1 MAPTDAQKKATAKWN
16 AEKVDRI
23 VFRVVKGQKEIIQC
37 HAESQGLSLSS
48 FLNRAVK
55 ETIERD
61 NQK

>member
-37 HAESQGLSLSS
+37 HTESQGESLSS

>member
-23 VFRVVKGQKEIIQC
+23 VFRVVKGQKEIIQR
-37 HAESQGLSLSS
+37 HAESHGESLSS

>member
-23 VFRVVKGQKEIIQC
+23 VFRVVKGQKEIIQR
-37 HAESQGLSLSS
+37 HAESQCESLSS

-61 NQK
+61 KQK

>member
-23 VFRVVKGQKEIIQC
+23 VFRVVKGQKEIIQR
-37 HAESQGLSLSS
+37 HAESQGESLSS

-61 NQK
+61 KQK

>member
-1 MAPTDAQKKATAKWN
+1 MPPTDAQKRATAKWN
-16 AEKVDRI
+16 AEKVDSVI
-23 VFRVVKGQKEIIQC
+23 FRVAKGEKEVIQL
-37 HAESQGLSLSS
+37 HAASQGESLSA

>member
-23 VFRVVKGQKEIIQC
+23 VFSVVKGQKEIIQC
-37 HAESQGLSLSS
+37 HAESQGESLSS

>member
-23 VFRVVKGQKEIIQC
+23 IFRVVKGQKEIIQR
-37 HAESQGLSLSS
+37 HAESQGESLSS

-61 NQK
+61 KQK

>member
-23 VFRVVKGQKEIIQC
+23 VFRVVKGQKEIIQR
-37 HAESQGLSLSS
+37 HAESQGESLSS